1 MDNITLTAKSPL
13 GGLDTTNGRCRL
25 REVTD
30 ISIVSAAMP
39 AGSEKKTMTAL
50 KKAYGLAAPDGR
62 MSTVSDKGRALMA
75 TPDQLLIVL
84 NEAGGLHAK
93 NVREALG
100 GTVYTT
106 DQTDNLVALEVSGA
120 GAIDALERICPI
132 DLHDSTFPVGSYART
147 VMEHLGATIIRTGD
161 DSYLLMSASSS
172 AKSFAHAVQQ
182 SMDYTA

>member
-1 MDNITLTAKSPL
+1 MDKITLTAKSPL
-13 GGLDTTNGRCRL
+13 NGLDTTNGRCRL

-39 AGSEKKTMTAL
+39 VGSEKKTMAAL
-50 KKAYGLAAPDGR
+50 KKAYGLGTPDGR
-62 MSTVSDKGRALMA
+62 VSTASGKGRALMA

-84 NEAGGLHAK
+84 NEDGGLHAK
-93 NVREALG
+93 AVREALG

-106 DQTDNLVALEVSGA
+106 DQTDNLVALEVSGS
-120 GAIDALERICPI
+120 GAVEALERICPI
-132 DLHDSTFPVGSYART
+132 DLHDSTFPVGAYART

-172 AKSFAHAVQQ
+172 AKSFAHAIQQ
-182 SMDYTA
+182 SMEYTA